1 MILHTGL
8 RTDIPAFYSKWFV
21 NRLKEGFVMVRNPY
35 NPVQVTKYNINPDV
49 VDLISFCTKNP
60 SPFLPYIDLLKEYG
74 QYWYVTITPYG
85 KEIEPKV
92 PDKEN
97 VMEDFK
103 KLSTTVGIN
112 SVGWRYD
119 PIFILDEYTIERH
132 IMDFEQMAGTL
143 VGYTNTCVISF
154 IDLYQKVVRNF
165 PEVKQVTKN
174 ERIALV
180 KEFVR
185 IGSKYDMTIKACA
198 EGTELEPYGVDCGG
212 CMTVSM
218 YEQAIDCSLKVPKMK
233 GARAECGCLLGC
245 DIGAYNT
252 CGHLCKYCYANYDA
266 RTVID
271 NRKRH
276 NPDSPLLLGDLSG
289 DDVIH
294 EAKQESW
301 KDMQLKLWL

>member
-21 NRLKEGFVMVRNPY
+21 KRLKEGLVMVRNPY

-60 SPFLPYIDLLKEYG
+60 SPFLPYMDLLKEYG

-92 PDKEN
+92 PDKET
-97 VMEDFK
+97 VMEDFR
-103 KLSTTVGIN
+103 KLSTSVGIN

-119 PIFILDEYTIERH
+119 PIFISDEYTVERH
-132 IMDFEQMAGTL
+132 IEDFEHMAGTL
-143 VGYTNTCVISF
+143 AGYTNACVISF
-154 IDLYQKVVRNF
+154 IDLYQKVLRNF

-174 ERIALV
+174 ERITLA

-198 EGTELEPYGVDCGG
+198 EGTELESYGVDCSG

-252 CGHLCKYCYANYDA
+252 CGHLCRYCYANYDA

-276 NPDSPLLLGDLSG
+276 NPDSPLLLGDLSE

-294 EAKQESW
+294 EARQESW